1 MSDSSDHPTPGARP
15 GALDRRT
22 FLGQAAVLG
31 VAAAGGLPPLPGAA
45 AAAAPTGPGLPGSAA
60 ATAATPGRTLPPF
73 ELEEITIAELQAGLA
88 SGRYTA
94 ARLVALYLGRIAA
107 MDRTDVSLQAIIE
120 TNPDAL
126 ALAEQSDRER
136 QAQGPRGPLHGVPVL
151 LKDNIDT
158 ADRMTTTAGSLAL
171 EGSIPPR
178 DAHLAERLRAA
189 GAILLAKTNLS
200 EWANIRSTR
209 SSSGW
214 SARGG
219 QCRNPFVLDRNPCG
233 SSSGSAAAVSAN
245 FGAVAVGT
253 ETDGS
258 IVCPASANGV
268 VGFKPTVGLV
278 SRAGIIPI
286 SHTQDTAGP
295 LCRTVADCAALLTV
309 LAGPDPRDPATAQ
322 SAGHVEADYTRFLDP
337 AGLRGARIGVARAKF
352 FGYSDATDRLAEAAL
367 GVLRREGAIVVDPA
381 DIPHAGSYDDAEL
394 EVLLYELKAD
404 LNAYLSALGPA
415 APVRTL
421 ADVIAF
427 NEREKARE
435 MPWFA
440 QELFVQAEAKGPL
453 STPAYRKAL
462 ATCGRLSRV
471 QGLDAI
477 LNRHRL
483 DALVAPTGNPAWPT
497 DLVNGDHF
505 TGGSSTP
512 AAVAGYPS
520 ISVPMGQA
528 WGLPVN
534 LSFIGRAWSE
544 PALLRMA
551 YAFEQITMHRKA
563 PRFLPT
569 LA

>member
-1 MSDSSDHPTPGARP
+1 
-15 GALDRRT
+15 
-22 FLGQAAVLG
+22 
-31 VAAAGGLPPLPGAA
+31 
-45 AAAAPTGPGLPGSAA
+45 
-60 ATAATPGRTLPPF
+60 
-73 ELEEITIAELQAGLA
+73 
-88 SGRYTA
+88 
-94 ARLVALYLGRIAA
+94 
-107 MDRTDVSLQAIIE
+107 MDRSGPSLQSIIE

-126 ALAEQSDRER
+126 ARADQLDRER
-136 QAQGPRGPLHGVPVL
+136 AAKRARGPLHGIPVL

-178 DAHLAERLRAA
+178 DAHIAERLRRA
-189 GAILLAKTNLS
+189 GAILLAKANMS
-200 EWANIRSTR
+200 EWANIRSNR

-219 QCRNPFVLDRNPCG
+219 QCRNPYVLDRNPCG

-268 VGFKPTVGLV
+268 VGIKPTIGLV

-295 LCRTVADCAALLTV
+295 LCRTVADAAALLSA
-309 LAGPDPRDPATAQ
+309 LAGSDPRDPATQA
-322 SAGHVEADYTRFLDP
+322 SAGHVEADYTKFLDKG
-337 AGLRGARIGVARAKF
+337 GLRGARIGVAREKF
-352 FGYSDATDRLAEAAL
+352 FGYSDVTDRLAEAAL
-367 GVLRREGAIVVDPA
+367 GVLTREGAVLVDPA
-381 DIPHAGSYDDAEL
+381 NIPHAGTYDDAEL
-394 EVLLYELKAD
+394 QVLLFELKAD
-404 LNAYLSALGPA
+404 LAVYLAALGPR

-427 NEREKARE
+427 NEHERERE
-435 MPWFA
+435 MPYFG
-440 QELFVQAEAKGPL
+440 QELFEQAQAKGPL
-453 STPAYRKAL
+453 STPGYRQAL
-462 ATCGRLSRV
+462 ATCKRLART
-471 QGLDAI
+471 QGLDAVFAK
-477 LNRHRL
+477 HRL
-483 DALVAPTGNPAWPT
+483 DAIVAPTGNPAWPT

-505 TGGSSTP
+505 TGSSSTP

-520 ISVPMGQA
+520 VSVPMGYA

-544 PALLRMA
+544 PTLIRLA

>member
-1 MSDSSDHPTPGARP
+1 MSEPLD
-15 GALDRRT
+15 ALDRRA
-22 FLGQAAVLG
+22 FLGHAAVLG
-31 VAAAGGLPPLPGAA
+31 
-45 AAAAPTGPGLPGSAA
+45 A
-60 ATAATPGRTLPPF
+60 ATAGGVPLGGAVATAAADRPRTGPTRAVTPF
-73 ELEEITIAELQAGLA
+73 ELEEATVAELQKGMAE
-88 SGRYTA
+88 GRYTA
-94 ARLVALYLGRIAA
+94 RRITELYLARIAEMDRAGVALH
-107 MDRTDVSLQAIIE
+107 SIIE
-120 TNPDAL
+120 TNPEAVTI
-126 ALAEQSDRER
+126 AEELDRER
-136 QAQGPRGPLHGVPVL
+136 ASKGARGPLHGIPVL

-178 DAHLAERLRAA
+178 DSHVAERLRAA
-189 GAILLAKTNLS
+189 GAVLLAKANMS

-233 SSSGSAAAVSAN
+233 SSSGSGSAVSAN

-268 VGFKPTVGLV
+268 VGLKPTVGLL

-295 LCRTVADCAALLTV
+295 LCRTVADAAALLAA
-309 LAGPDPRDPATAQ
+309 LAGADPRDRATA
-322 SAGHVEADYTRFLDP
+322 AATGHIPPDYTTFLDKG
-337 AGLRGARIGVARAKF
+337 GLNGARIGVAREKF

-367 GVLRREGAIVVDPA
+367 GVLRREGAVVVDPA
-381 DIPHAGSYDDAEL
+381 DIPHAGTYDDAEL
-394 EVLLYELKAD
+394 AVLLFELKAD
-404 LNAYLSALGPA
+404 LNTYLATLGPTA
-415 APVRTL
+415 RVRTL

-427 NEREKARE
+427 NEQHREEE
-435 MPWFA
+435 MPYFG
-440 QELFVQAEAKGPL
+440 QELFLQAQEKGSL
-453 STPAYRKAL
+453 ATPAYRKAL
-462 ATCGRLSRV
+462 DTCRRLSRSA
-471 QGLDAI
+471 GIDAVMAK
-477 LNRHRL
+477 HRL

-505 TGGSSTP
+505 TGSSSTP

-520 ISVPMGQA
+520 ISVPMGFA

-534 LSFIGRAWSE
+534 LSFFGRPWTE
-544 PALLRMA
+544 PTLIRIA
-551 YAFEQITMHRKA
+551 YAFEQITMHRKP